1 MMKHALLPRSILL
14 MLTALLLGGINA
26 HAQIRPFFK
35 GLFHPKKAAGSVS
48 SGHGLFRFSGLHKPA
63 VTTPNLAPQVQ
74 RASFSLANQP
84 EMTLVRTQYF
94 VRNYGFFPRASIAG
108 IEPADYTEAQR
119 NEVQLRNRIDLFLQ
133 QSSAQDP
140 LAQHLLTL
148 QQRYTPLTSAGLTA
162 QPQRPDP
169 LRYGEVSWQENHQL
183 ISTQPEHVDDPLSF
197 NTWYTNNSRAI
208 MANVETTA
216 AFDALRVAVRN
227 GTPDDEI
234 YRILDRLYHMDLGLK
249 PDRTF
254 VAVAYRGSTPAS
266 PVAEG
271 FHPVIE
277 LDGIKKANATDAFIL
292 EAHLPHLRLSK
303 NEDYVTGVV
312 LKPGIKAQE
321 LDRMIRALTPPGFTV
336 RMSPHEFGLQNDNP
350 TYRTLKGF
358 LHLHMEKI
366 RPDGTD
372 GPDISYVL
380 NINAYELTDGKKSY
394 EVWKI
399 YTDLFRQ
406 YMDEYMTSFTLP

>member
-1 MMKHALLPRSILL
+1 MKHRLLFYRTLILCSC
-14 MLTALLLGGINA
+14 LLLGGINA

-48 SGHGLFRFSGLHKPA
+48 SGHGLFRFSGLHTPA

-108 IEPADYTEAQR
+108 IEPADYTAAQR
-119 NEVQLRNRIDLFLQ
+119 DEVQLRNQIDLFLQ
-133 QSSAQDP
+133 QSSHEDP
-140 LAQHLLTL
+140 LAAHLLTL
-148 QQRYTPLTSAGLTA
+148 QQRYTPLTSAGLTEK
-162 QPQRPDP
+162 PQRPVP
-169 LRYGEVSWQENHQL
+169 LNYGEVSWQENHQL
-183 ISTQPEHVDDPLSF
+183 ISTEPEYVDAPLSF
-197 NTWYTNNSRAI
+197 NTWYTHNSQAI

-277 LDGIKKANATDAFIL
+277 LDGIEKAHATDAFIL

-312 LKPGIKAQE
+312 LKPGIKARE

-336 RMSPHEFGLQNDNP
+336 RMSPHEFGLQNDLP

-358 LHLHMEKI
+358 LHLHIERI
-366 RPDGTD
+366 QPADAD

-380 NINAYELTDGKKSY
+380 NLNAYELTDGKKSY

-406 YMDEYMTSFTLP
+406 YMDEYMTSLTLP